1 MTGVSRWLLGVL
13 VASAALLGSAASVVG
28 QEGVQPMVLNG
39 PDGPDAP
46 RARPAPPPAETEADQ
61 VSAASTTDILTFV
74 FIVASL
80 AAGVIAV
87 LVAAR
92 VYDRFRVDNPIIAAV
107 NDPWVQNKIAQEMSA
122 QPAAGSEVELSRADG
137 PPPGHR

>member
-13 VASAALLGSAASVVG
+13 VASAALLGSAAPAAG
-28 QEGVQPMVLNG
+28 QPGGQPTVLNG

-46 RARPAPPPAETEADQ
+46 RARPAPPPVETEADR

-74 FIVASL
+74 FIVACL

-107 NDPWVQNKIAQEMSA
+107 NDPWVQNKIAQEMA
-122 QPAAGSEVELSRADG
+122 AKPAAGGEVELSPADD
-137 PPPGHR
+137 PPPSHH

>member
-28 QEGVQPMVLNG
+28 QEGGQPMVLNG

-46 RARPAPPPAETEADQ
+46 RARPAPPVETEADQ

-107 NDPWVQNKIAQEMSA
+107 NDPWVQNKIAQEMAA
-122 QPAAGSEVELSRADG
+122 QPDAGGEVELSRADG
-137 PPPGHR
+137 PPPGHH